1 MVTATMSA
9 HNLDLRGA
17 VAHAIREMQKCIQ
30 RFDANSAALQ
40 RKAVQDHGEAIEG
53 ELKRLIQAYQ
63 AIVTG
68 TLHFSYNSPRY
79 RLPKQRKDDGSLVVE
94 L

>member
-1 MVTATMSA
+1 MSA
-9 HNLDLRGA
+9 HNLDLQGA
-17 VAHAIREMQKCIQ
+17 VAHAIQEMQYCIQ
-30 RFDANSAALQ
+30 CFDMNSAALQ
-40 RKAVQDHGEAIEG
+40 RMAVRDHGEAIEG

-79 RLPKQRKDDGSLVVE
+79 RLPTQKEDDGSLVVE